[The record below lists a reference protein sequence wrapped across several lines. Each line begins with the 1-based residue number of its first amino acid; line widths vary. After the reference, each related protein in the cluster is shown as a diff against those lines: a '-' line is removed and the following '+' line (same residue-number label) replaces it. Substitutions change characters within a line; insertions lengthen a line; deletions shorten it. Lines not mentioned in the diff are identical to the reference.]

1 MNQLF
6 TSGGPSIGKK
16 KKKVNPIRN
25 QCGVFIGRTDAEAEA
40 PKLLPPELKIRL
52 IGRDS
57 EAGKDSWQAEKGV
70 IEDEMVEWHHQ
81 LNGHKFEKI
90 PGDSEGEGGLACFNP
105 GWHKQW
111 GTTAPKRFS
120 K

>member
-1 MNQLF
+1 M
-6 TSGGPSIGKK
+6 
-16 KKKVNPIRN
+16 
-25 QCGVFIGRTDAEAEA
+25 
-40 PKLLPPELKIRL
+40 PPELKIRL

-81 LNGHKFEKI
+81 LNGHKSEKI

-111 GTTAPKRFS
+111 GTTAQLNNNNITENGLQFLLTP
-120 K
+120 